1 MATILD
7 KYGIKEV
14 CDVTFYKLNSDGT
27 RGVPVLYLDTLK
39 VTTTEQSADAVD
51 AQGGKGNPVLITWDT
66 SRDITVSIEDALF
79 SAKSLAMTYGANL
92 TNFTGDKTKIVKT
105 IMYTPAT
112 DATGLTSWTDVTET
126 VHTIDSAD
134 ITYTDVDGNTVEASA
149 LVANTT
155 YYATFA
161 IKVSGAEFSVTST
174 KFPGTY
180 YVTGDTYSRSQA
192 SGEDSY
198 FQLIFPKAKITSDDV
213 NITLEADGDPAT
225 FNMNL
230 RLMRADGNT
239 VMKLVK
245 YDVDADSPAPGPEP
259 TPTQETVTV
268 TLTPASVAV
277 EGTSTISAESSLGE
291 ATFSYAISEGGGT
304 IEGTTITAG
313 TTAGTYTVTATNT
326 ETNVS
331 GTATLTVTTE

>member
-14 CDVTFYKLNSDGT
+14 CDVTFYKLKEDGT
-27 RGVPVLYLDTLK
+27 RGIPVLYLDTLK
-39 VTTTEQSADAVD
+39 VSTTEQSADAVD

-79 SAKSLAMTYGANL
+79 SAKSLAMTYGAN
-92 TNFTGDKTKIVKT
+92 TNDITADKSTIVKT
-105 IMYTPAT
+105 VMYTPAT
-112 DATGLTSWTDVTET
+112 DATGLTKWTDVTE
-126 VHTIDSAD
+126 VEHTIDSAD
-134 ITYTDVDGNTVEASA
+134 ITYTTVDGETKEVSE
-149 LVANTT
+149 LVADTT

-161 IKVSGAEFSVTST
+161 IKVSGASFEVTST
-174 KFPGTY
+174 RFPGSY

-230 RLMRADGNT
+230 RLMRADGN
-239 VMKLVK
+239 VLMKLVK
-245 YDVDADSPAPGPEP
+245 YDVDEDAPTPPTPP
-259 TPTQETVTV
+259 TPTTDTVTF
-268 TLTPASVAV
+268 TTTAYSALA
-277 EGTSTISAESSLGE
+277 EGTFSCDAASDDETATITYTCEA
-291 ATFSYAISEGGGT
+291 ATFEGANGTVKADAEAGDYAITATSSKGGT
-304 IEGTTITAG
+304 A
-313 TTAGTYTVTATNT
+313 
-326 ETNVS
+326 
-331 GTATLTVTTE
+331 TATLTVTTG

>member
-14 CDVTFYKLNSDGT
+14 CDVTFYKLKEDGT
-27 RGVPVLYLDTLK
+27 RGIPVLYLDTLK
-39 VTTTEQSADAVD
+39 VSTTEQSADAVD

-79 SAKSLAMTYGANL
+79 SAKSLAMTYGAN
-92 TNFTGDKTKIVKT
+92 TEEINSQSDVIVKT
-105 IMYTPAT
+105 VMYTPAT
-112 DATGLTSWTDVTET
+112 DGTGMTEWYDVTEQK
-126 VHTIDSAD
+126 HTIDSAD
-134 ITYTDVDGNTVEASA
+134 ITYTTIDGETVDD
-149 LVANTT
+149 VANLEAGKT

-161 IKVSGAEFSVTST
+161 IKVSGASFEVTST
-174 KFPGTY
+174 RFPGSY

-230 RLMRADGNT
+230 RLMRADGN
-239 VMKLVK
+239 VLMKLVK
-245 YDVDADSPAPGPEP
+245 YDVDEDAPTPP
-259 TPTQETVTV
+259 TPTTDTVTISLDP
-268 TLTPASVAV
+268 TSVAKG
-277 EGTSTISAESSLGE
+277 GTSTITAASDDETA
-291 ATFSYAISEGGGT
+291 
-304 IEGTTITAG
+304 TITLTSSTEDVTIDG
-313 TTAGTYTVTATNT
+313 TTATVSSEATAESAVITAT
-326 ETNVS
+326 S
-331 GTATLTVTTE
+331 DKGGSATATLTITTS

>member
-14 CDVTFYKLNSDGT
+14 CDVTFYKLNSDGS
-27 RGVPVLYLDTLK
+27 RGIPVLYLDTLK
-39 VTTTEQSADAVD
+39 VSTTEQAADAVD

-79 SAKSLAMTYGANL
+79 SAKSLAMTYGAN
-92 TNFTGDKTKIVKT
+92 TTDITADKSTIVKT
-105 IMYTPAT
+105 VMYTPAT
-112 DATGLTSWTDVTET
+112 DGTGLTKWTDVTE
-126 VHTIDSAD
+126 VEHTIDTAD
-134 ITYTDVDGNTVEASA
+134 ITYTDVDGTIVAVGN
-149 LVANTT
+149 LVAGTT

-161 IKVSGAEFSVTST
+161 VKVTGASFEVTST
-174 KFPGTY
+174 RFPGSY

-230 RLMRADGNT
+230 RLMRADGN
-239 VMKLVK
+239 VLMKLVK
-245 YDVDADSPAPGPEP
+245 YDVDADSPAP
-259 TPTQETVTV
+259 TPTTDTVTISLDP
-268 TLTPASVAV
+268 TEVAKG
-277 EGTSTISAESSLGE
+277 GTSTITAASDDATANITLTSSTE
-291 ATFSYAISEGGGT
+291 DVT
-304 IEGTTITAG
+304 IDG
-313 TTAGTYTVTATNT
+313 TTATVSSEATAESAVITAT
-326 ETNVS
+326 S
-331 GTATLTVTTE
+331 DKGGSATATLTITTG